1 MNWTLLNKIETTHQQ
16 TYWDYDEEGNP
27 IQGTDTVFDY
37 IMVNTLV
44 EYNFPEYNTTI
55 QVDVTHF
62 NPQSEDEIEVGINN
76 RGITEQ
82 RKLTNN

>member
-55 QVDVTHF
+55 QVDVSHF

>member
-1 MNWTLLNKIETTHQQ
+1 MNWTILNQIETTFQQ
-16 TYWDYDEEGNP
+16 VYCDYDEEGNL
-27 IQGTDTVFDY
+27 IEGTDRVFDY
-37 IMVNTLV
+37 IMVNTLI

-55 QVDVTHF
+55 QVDVAHF

>member
-1 MNWTLLNKIETTHQQ
+1 MNWTLLNKIETTYQQ